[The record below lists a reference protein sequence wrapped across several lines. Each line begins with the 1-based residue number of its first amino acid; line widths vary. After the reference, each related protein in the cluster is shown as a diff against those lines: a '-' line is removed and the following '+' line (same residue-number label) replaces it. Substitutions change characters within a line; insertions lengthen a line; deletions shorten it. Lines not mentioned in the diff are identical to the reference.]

1 MTSLG
6 HNEPDIMDIQDKIG
20 YVDTGPIPSSLPSS
34 QPIIV
39 SNAHLTIKE
48 PKPQRQV
55 WMENKRP
62 QPILVK
68 KATPVTTL
76 PEPKAP
82 LASLKPTVSFTPS
95 TKGKEKEGKSDELK
109 DMMVS
114 KLYELADMLKSMNMD
129 QESVRPR
136 PTASTSDP
144 ARFIRRK
151 SVPSNKPPD
160 LRRNLKSA
168 ESMFQHPQEPYYPHY
183 YLPPTSQHYYPYY
196 PEESEDGVDELDKV
210 DDLHLEDEDQY
221 YHAYYPYYPYPH
233 FDYEEDPRLP
243 RHRYGPRRKSLGN
256 LYEEHYYPTLQRKS
270 SKNNLRRRQ
279 PTLDPRYDYPPHT
292 TAAPMT
298 PRYRY
303 PPYYSSPNG
312 YYV

>member
-1 MTSLG
+1 MTSLE
-6 HNEPDIMDIQDKIG
+6 HSEPDIMDIQDKIG

-62 QPILVK
+62 QPILIK
-68 KATPVTTL
+68 KATPVEPTTL

-95 TKGKEKEGKSDELK
+95 TKGKENSDELK

-129 QESVRPR
+129 QESVKPR

-151 SVPSNKPPD
+151 SVPYIKPPD
-160 LRRNLKSA
+160 LRRSLKSA

-183 YLPPTSQHYYPYY
+183 YPPPTSQHYYPYY
-196 PEESEDGVDELDKV
+196 PYSAEESEVDELDNV
-210 DDLHLEDEDQY
+210 DDPHLEDEDPY
-221 YHAYYPYYPYPH
+221 YHGYYPYYPYPH

-270 SKNNLRRRQ
+270 SKSNLRRRQ
-279 PTLDPRYDYPPHT
+279 PTIDPRYDYPPHT
-292 TAAPMT
+292 T

-303 PPYYSSPNG
+303 PSYYSSPNG